1 MFEGASVKRSG
12 GGEVCFW
19 REVSSVNTELRVLLE
34 ALPHDSRPVVE
45 NLWNQMP
52 ADLRREAELTLGSFI
67 KLVKRNPATVVDMLK
82 LLQRSAAPVLQKASQ
97 VAIIGPV
104 NVGKSTLYNALVQ
117 RQEDKAQCSP
127 VPGTTKVA
135 KTSDV
140 GLFELVDT
148 PGADHGGESGGTERD
163 IAFQTADDAEFLLVV
178 FDATGGITAADR
190 ALYKKIQAL
199 SKPHLV
205 VLNKIDLIPS
215 AQRKL
220 VRESAA
226 RILDLS
232 FESVVPV
239 SAQTS
244 AGVDQLVL
252 EITAAEPKLLLK
264 VAEALPSLRRKL
276 AWQAIRRCAVLSAVV
291 GLTPLPLMDVI
302 PLTLLQGNMVL
313 TLAQIYGHKLG
324 FKSVLELAS
333 TFGAGWLARLL
344 CQELTKLAG
353 VPGWVLSASI
363 ATSATLTIGYAALT
377 WFETGIMPAKQEM
390 ENKAKG
396 LQQRLKEALVRLG
409 RGKPT
414 KKRVTQELEK
424 ILPEVFPDE
433 EASAAAP
440 EPAPQSSLPPDP
452 QADHLP
458 DESW

>member
-1 MFEGASVKRSG
+1 M
-12 GGEVCFW
+12 
-19 REVSSVNTELRVLLE
+19 NTELRVLLE

-52 ADLRREAELTLGSFI
+52 PDMRREAELTLGSFL
-67 KLVKRNPATVVDMLK
+67 KLVKRNPGTVVDILK
-82 LLQRSAAPVLQKASQ
+82 LLQRSAAPVLQKANQ

-127 VPGTTKVA
+127 VPGTTRVA
-135 KTSDV
+135 QTSHV

-148 PGADHGGESGGTERD
+148 PGADHGAESGSQERD

-190 ALYKKIQAL
+190 ALYKKILTLA
-199 SKPHLV
+199 KPHLV

-215 AQRKL
+215 GQRRL

-232 FESVVPV
+232 FEQVVPV

-264 VAEALPSLRRKL
+264 VAETLPGLRRKL
-276 AWQAIRRCAVLSAVV
+276 GWQAIRRCAVLSALV

-333 TFGAGWLARLL
+333 TFGAGWLARML

-363 ATSATLTIGYAALT
+363 AASATLTIGYAAMT
-377 WFETGIMPAKQEM
+377 WFETGSMPEKQAM

-396 LQQRLKEALVRLG
+396 LQQRLKDALVRLG
-409 RGKPT
+409 KGKPS

-424 ILPEVFPDE
+424 ILPDVFPDE
-433 EASAAAP
+433 EAPPVAP
-440 EPAPQSSLPPDP
+440 APDPQSSPPPDP
-452 QADHLP
+452 PKDP
-458 DESW
+458 PPGESW